1 MKVMAISEFALGEYV
16 SRKLEGPGLNAEDHQ
31 Q

>member
-1 MKVMAISEFALGEYV
+1 MKVMAISEVALGEYV
-16 SRKLEGPGLNAEDHQ
+16 SRKLEGPRLNTEDHQ